1 MRAVFA
7 KRVGPTDRKKLI
19 AGIHAQASALQLDD
33 DTRRAMQTQLVGIE
47 STKNMNVAQL
57 STIWQRLTVLANDAG
72 LSRPRKKGR
81 PGRDERQPAEPPTKE
96 QLEKIE
102 HLYADLN
109 VRSRA
114 AMQPLARRITGH
126 PWPQTRV
133 EANKL
138 IEGLKAMRAR
148 GWHARGASVLAEGGT
163 RDQSN
168 ADTMG
173 GAPSTRA
180 VEAPTSLPAEEEQR
194 EEEISGRPSH
204 GDTVHESPI
213 TP

>member
-1 MRAVFA
+1 MLRAAVTRQ
-7 KRVGPTDRKKLI
+7 RVGPTDRKKLI
-19 AGIHAQASALQLDD
+19 SGIHAQASALQLDD
-33 DTRRAMQTQLVGIE
+33 DTRRAMQTQLVGVE

-57 STIWQRLTVLANDAG
+57 STVWQRLTVLAKDAG
-72 LSRPRKKGR
+72 LTRKRKKGR

-109 VRSRA
+109 VRSSA
-114 AMQPLARRITGH
+114 NMMQLARRITGH
-126 PWPQTRV
+126 PWPQNRG

-148 GWHARGASVLAEGGT
+148 GWRARGSAELDGIPE
-163 RDQSN
+163 R
-168 ADTMG
+168 
-173 GAPSTRA
+173 
-180 VEAPTSLPAEEEQR
+180 PT
-194 EEEISGRPSH
+194 G